1 MTEEIK
7 NTSIPVGEIR
17 VQMGE
22 EAIVFNPTDDIT
34 GKEVSLIMQMFLNG
48 LGYRGDGL
56 IDFGSFIVKHN
67 LQRHFARIE
76 NERKEEQEG
85 S

>member
-1 MTEEIK
+1 MTEETK
-7 NTSIPVGEIR
+7 NTSIPVGDIR

>member
-1 MTEEIK
+1 MTEGTK
-7 NTSIPVGEIR
+7 NTSIPVGDIR

-34 GKEVSLIMQMFLNG
+34 GKEVSLILQMFLNG

>member
-1 MTEEIK
+1 MTEETK
-7 NTSIPVGEIR
+7 NTSIPVGDIR

-34 GKEVSLIMQMFLNG
+34 GKEVSLILQMFLNG

>member
-1 MTEEIK
+1 MTEETK
-7 NTSIPVGEIR
+7 NTSIPVGDIR

-34 GKEVSLIMQMFLNG
+34 GKEVSLILQMFLNG

-76 NERKEEQEG
+76 NERKKEQEG

>member
-1 MTEEIK
+1 MTEGTK
-7 NTSIPVGEIR
+7 NTSIPVGDIR

-22 EAIVFNPTDDIT
+22 EAIVFNPADDIT

>member
-1 MTEEIK
+1 MTDEIK

-67 LQRHFARIE
+67 LQRHFTRIE

>member
-1 MTEEIK
+1 MTEETK
-7 NTSIPVGEIR
+7 NTSIPVGDIR

-34 GKEVSLIMQMFLNG
+34 GKEVSLILQMFLNG

-56 IDFGSFIVKHN
+56 IDFGAFIVKHN
-67 LQRHFARIE
+67 LQRHFVRIE

>member
-1 MTEEIK
+1 MTEGTK
-7 NTSIPVGEIR
+7 NTSIPVGDIR